1 MTIQNLKSQNG
12 ILFEVIS
19 GSKSF
24 GLDTPTSDTDI
35 KGVYYLPKDKF
46 FGLEYI
52 PQISNETNDEVY
64 YEIGRFVELLL
75 KNNPNILEILA
86 TPEDCILYKHPL
98 MAQLKIEDFL
108 SKLCKD
114 SFAGYAVTQIKK
126 ARGLKKKIVNPM
138 VEEKKSLLDFCYVVG
153 TGRDLSVPVSKDRD
167 LSVPVSKDRDLSVPV
182 SKDRDLSVP
191 VSKDRDLSVQDL
203 SASISIKKWLSD
215 NNCHQSQCGLVKI
228 NHIKEMYALFYDAQN
243 ILGYKGIIQKET
255 SNEVS
260 LSSIPKTETAIGYLS
275 CNQDGYSKYCKE
287 YKEYWD
293 WIEKRND
300 DRYNTNQQHGKNY
313 DSKNM
318 MHTIRL
324 LQTAEQILKTGQ
336 LNIRVPN
343 REELLEIKAGNRE
356 YDDLLEMADGLIA
369 SIESLYVSCTLPESP
384 DVEKAT
390 KILIRIREVLYQN

>member
-1 MTIQNLKSQNG
+1 MTIQNLKSQNL

-24 GLDTPTSDTDI
+24 GLNTPTSDTDI
-35 KGVYYLPKDKF
+35 KGVYYLPKEKF
-46 FGLEYI
+46 FGLDYI

-86 TPEDCILYKHPL
+86 STEDCILYKHPL
-98 MAQLKIEDFL
+98 MENLKIEDFL

-126 ARGLKKKIVNPM
+126 ARGLNKKIVNPLPK
-138 VEEKKSLLDFCYVVG
+138 EKKSLLDFCYVLKDYE
-153 TGRDLSVPVSKDRD
+153 TVSLLRF
-167 LSVPVSKDRDLSVPV
+167 L
-182 SKDRDLSVP
+182 
-191 VSKDRDLSVQDL
+191 QEN
-203 SASISIKKWLSD
+203 KW
-215 NNCHQSQCGLVKI
+215 NQEQIGLVNLPNSKG
-228 NHIKEMYALFYDAQN
+228 MFAMFYN
-243 ILGYKGIIQKET
+243 ENKTFGYKGIIQKEN

-260 LSSIPKTETAIGYLS
+260 LSSIPKGEKLIGYLS

-287 YKEYWD
+287 YTEYWN
-293 WIEKRND
+293 WIDKRNE

-324 LQTAEQILKTGQ
+324 LQTAEQILSTGK
-336 LNIRVPN
+336 LNIRVSN
-343 REELLEIKAGNRE
+343 RDELLDIKAGNKE
-356 YDDLLEMADGLIA
+356 YDDLLEKADNLIV
-369 SIESLYVSCTLPESP
+369 SIENHYVTSNLPEKP
-384 DVEKAT
+384 DEEKVIQT
-390 KILIRIREVLYQN
+390 LIKIREELYQ

>member
-1 MTIQNLKSQNG
+1 MTIQNLKSQNL

-24 GLDTPTSDTDI
+24 GLNTPTSDTDI

-46 FGLEYI
+46 FGLDYI

-86 TPEDCILYKHPL
+86 SPDDCVLYKHPL
-98 MAQLKIEDFL
+98 MECLKTEDFL

-126 ARGLKKKIVNPM
+126 ARGLNKKIVNPLPQ
-138 VEEKKSLLDFCYVVG
+138 EKKSLLDFCYVLKG
-153 TGRDLSVPVSKDRD
+153 YETVSLVEFLKE
-167 LSVPVSKDRDLSVPV
+167 
-182 SKDRDLSVP
+182 
-191 VSKDRDLSVQDL
+191 
-203 SASISIKKWLSD
+203 
-215 NNCHQSQCGLVKI
+215 NNWNQEQIGLVNLPNSKG
-228 NHIKEMYALFYDAQN
+228 MFAMFYDEN
-243 ILGYKGIIQKET
+243 NTFGYKGIIKKES

-260 LSSIPKTETAIGYLS
+260 LSSIPKNEKLIGYLFY
-275 CNQDGYSKYCKE
+275 NQDGYSKYCKE
-287 YKEYWD
+287 YSEYWS
-293 WIEKRND
+293 WIEKRNE

-324 LQTAEQILKTGQ
+324 LQTAEQILSTGK
-336 LNIRVPN
+336 LNIRVSN
-343 REELLEIKAGNRE
+343 REELLVIKEGNKE
-356 YDDLLEMADGLIA
+356 YDDLMEMADNLIV
-369 SIESLYVSCTLPESP
+369 SIESHYLTSNLPKKPNEQKAIQTLIE
-384 DVEKAT
+384 
-390 KILIRIREVLYQN
+390 IREQLYQ